1 MEAAQYDL
9 IVVGGGP
16 AGSACAITA
25 ARLHAKVLLLEKD
38 RFPRQKVCG
47 EFVSPESLG
56 LLHGLLK
63 ERLLKERLLRDGLLK
78 EEPLKDGQLTNG
90 VLKDTL
96 QNDDRFCSAPQ
107 VLSSRIFLDNK
118 SLTLPVSP
126 AAQSI
131 PRFDLDPA
139 LFRAAQNNGA
149 TALEGIAVSEVRRSD
164 LFHVVAAEKTYTAR
178 AVVNATGR
186 WSRLTQFDVAGK
198 DKWLGLKAHF
208 SESSPPQS
216 VDLYF
221 FPGGYCGVTPVSER
235 SVNACAMVRSDVA
248 HTLEEVFAKEPHL
261 WQRSRAWQPLFDT
274 VTTSPLYFRE
284 PETAYDGMLLAGDA
298 AGFIDPFAGDGISLA
313 LQSGT
318 LAAESIVPFLRG
330 SCSMEQAHR
339 QYRAAYR
346 KRFIAAF
353 RNAARLRAALAAPR
367 WVRSAAWAFAAV
379 PGVGKMLV
387 RGTRAR

>member
-1 MEAAQYDL
+1 LEAAQYDL

-25 ARLHAKVLLLEKD
+25 ARLGAKVLLLEKD

-56 LLHGLLK
+56 LLHGLLNDGP
-63 ERLLKERLLRDGLLK
+63 LNDGLLK
-78 EEPLKDGQLTNG
+78 DSL
-90 VLKDTL
+90 L
-96 QNDDRFCSAPQ
+96 QDHRFRSAPQ
-107 VLSSRIFLDNK
+107 VLSSRIFLDDK

-126 AAQSI
+126 PAQSI

-139 LFRAAQNNGA
+139 LFHAARNNGA
-149 TALEGIAVSEVRRSD
+149 TAVEGIAVSEVRRNDND

-248 HTLEEVFAKEPHL
+248 HTMEEVFAKEPRL
-261 WQRSRAWQPLFDT
+261 RQRSRAWQPLFTT

-284 PETAYDGMLLAGDA
+284 PETAGNGMLLAGDA

-318 LAAESIVPFLRG
+318 LAAESIIPFLRG

>member
-1 MEAAQYDL
+1 MEAAQFDL
-9 IVVGGGP
+9 IIVGAGP

-25 ARLHAKVLLLEKD
+25 ARAGAKVLLLEKD

-56 LLHGLLK
+56 LLHGFLD
-63 ERLLKERLLRDGLLK
+63 DG
-78 EEPLKDGQLTNG
+78 
-90 VLKDTL
+90 
-96 QNDDRFCSAPQ
+96 RFQSCAK
-107 VLSSRIFLDNK
+107 VFGSRIFLDDK
-118 SLTLPVSP
+118 LLSLPVSP

-139 LFRAAQNNGA
+139 LFAAAQNAGVKA
-149 TALEGIAVSEVRRSD
+149 CEGVAVNAVQRDKTFCVSTS
-164 LFHVVAAEKTYTAR
+164 EKTFAAR

-186 WSRLTQFDVAGK
+186 WSKLTQFDVLGK
-198 DKWLGLKAHF
+198 DKWIGLKAHF
-208 SESSPPQS
+208 TEPSPPQT

-221 FPGGYCGVTPVSER
+221 FPGGYCGVTPVGPN
-235 SVNACAMVRSDVA
+235 SVNACAMVRADAA
-248 HTLEEVFAKEPHL
+248 HTLEDVFAKEPRL
-261 WQRSRAWQPLFDT
+261 FQRSRNWQPLFAT

-284 PETAYDGMLLAGDA
+284 PVTESNGVFLAGDA

-318 LAAESIVPFLRG
+318 LVAQSIVPCLRG
-330 SCSMEQAHR
+330 SCSLEQAHH
-339 QYRAAYR
+339 QYQAAYR
-346 KRFIAAF
+346 KRFALAF
-353 RNAARLRAALAAPR
+353 RNAARLRNALAAPK
-367 WVRSAAWAFAAV
+367 WVRSAALACAAV

>member
-9 IVVGGGP
+9 IVIGGGP

-25 ARLHAKVLLLEKD
+25 ARAGAKVLLLEKD

-56 LLHGLLK
+56 LLRG
-63 ERLLKERLLRDGLLK
+63 LLRDGLLR
-78 EEPLKDGQLTNG
+78 DGQPNDGLRNG
-90 VLKDTL
+90 SPADARGKNAMN
-96 QNDDRFCSAPQ
+96 NDLFLSAPQ
-107 VLSSRIFLDNK
+107 VVSSRIFLDNK

-126 AAQSI
+126 PAQSI

-139 LFRAAQNNGA
+139 LFHAAQNNGVV
-149 TALEGIAVSEVRRSD
+149 TLEDVAVSEVRHND
-164 LFHVVAAEKTYTAR
+164 LFHVVTAEKTYTAR

-186 WSRLTQFDVAGK
+186 WSKLTQFDVAGK

-208 SESSPPQS
+208 TEASPPQS

-221 FPGGYCGVTPVSER
+221 FPGGYCGVTPVGATAI
-235 SVNACAMVRSDVA
+235 NACAMVRSDVA
-248 HTLEEVFAKEPHL
+248 HTLDQVFAKEPRL
-261 WQRSRAWQPLFDT
+261 WQRSRAWQPLFAT

-284 PETAYDGMLLAGDA
+284 PETECEGMLLAGDT

-313 LQSGT
+313 LQSGS
-318 LAAESIVPFLRG
+318 LAAESITPFLRG
-330 SCSMEQAHR
+330 SCSIEDARR

-346 KRFIAAF
+346 KRFTAAF

-367 WVRSAAWAFAAV
+367 WIRSAAWAFAGV